1 MFRRPDSHPS
11 LKHRLDFT
19 RRRVRNAHGELDR
32 RVRWALM
39 PLDIQEDVG
48 ISNVK
53 GDILVITRHDHTY
66 RRIRSVLESEGLRCD
81 RAGSNGEGIGFLS
94 LANYRVV
101 IHDQLGRD
109 WRSTRLVRYI
119 SRYQHNIKIISLVRD
134 KASGHRAMRN
144 GGYSYLIG
152 RDFDD
157 DRLLKCLTSS
167 LRLEHPVCQI
177 LAQGE
182 FCNKS
187 CVSSYLT
194 NDDFMEELLE
204 NPDLDPY
211 LAVVTEA
218 EADPHQHRQADL
230 FDELGQLKLEPYD

>member
-1 MFRRPDSHPS
+1 MSRRPDSHPS
-11 LKHRLDFT
+11 LKQRLDFT
-19 RRRVRNAHGELDR
+19 RKRVRNARWELGR
-32 RVRWALM
+32 RVHRALM

-53 GDILVITRHDHTY
+53 GDILVITRHGHTY

-81 RAGSNGEGIGFLS
+81 RAESNSEGIGFLS
-94 LANYRVV
+94 LAKYRMV
-101 IHDQLGRD
+101 IHDQLGRN
-109 WRSTRLVRYI
+109 WRSTRLVRYVN
-119 SRYQHNIKIISLVRD
+119 RYQHYIKIVSLVRD
-134 KASGHRAMRN
+134 KASGDRAMQN

-167 LRLEHPVCQI
+167 LRLEHPVCQV

-182 FCNKS
+182 SCNKS

-194 NDDFMEELLE
+194 NDDFIEELLE

-211 LAVVTEA
+211 LAIETKA
-218 EADPHQHRQADL
+218 EADPHQRRQADL
-230 FDELGQLKLEPYD
+230 FDELDQLKLDPYD